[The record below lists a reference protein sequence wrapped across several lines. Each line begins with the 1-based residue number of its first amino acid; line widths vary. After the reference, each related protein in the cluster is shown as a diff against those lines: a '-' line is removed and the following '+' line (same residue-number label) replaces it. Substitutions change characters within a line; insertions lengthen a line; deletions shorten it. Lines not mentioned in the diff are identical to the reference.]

1 MENQPSP
8 AGSQPSSLER
18 RLATIMV
25 ADVLGYS
32 RMMGEAEERTIEIL
46 RGHRQ
51 IFDQLLAQHR
61 GRVFNTAGDAIL
73 AEFPSAVEAVR
84 CATEIQTAL
93 RTRNDHLP
101 PEQRMLFRIGINLG
115 DIIVQGSDLLGDGVN
130 VAARIQTVADPGGV
144 CVSGSVYDQ
153 IQNKL
158 SLQFRQLG
166 EKSFKNISQPVR
178 TFSIVDGEAGPRPSA
193 WRRRASKNALAGVSV
208 VVVLAA
214 LGAGYWQYREHETR
228 AAEEARDADAKR
240 LAERERVA
248 AEATNREAA
257 LQAELKASRD
267 ALAQAEASK
276 RKADLDRASAEAA
289 QREAKLQADLKL
301 AKDAQQRAEASEK
314 RAEEAREAAATALK
328 TAETSAKKTADPKAA
343 TPSPTQVALA
353 APTAAQQAGGVQRFD
368 GVYKG
373 RMCNFAGT
381 DRERCWPTTL
391 TVEGGVVSSEWPTRT
406 EGQVAH
412 AKGKFAPDG
421 KLTVGLDGY
430 NQQGGALRGMLVGSW
445 DSDKISATGAWR
457 NNVAVSG
464 SWARQ

>member
-1 MENQPSP
+1 MENQPPS
-8 AGSQPSSLER
+8 AGSRSPSLER

-51 IFDQLLAQHR
+51 VFDQLLAQHR

-130 VAARIQTVADPGGV
+130 VAARIQTVAEPGGV

-178 TFSIVDGEAGPRPSA
+178 TFSIVDGEAGSHPSA
-193 WRRRASKNALAGVSV
+193 WRRRAWKNALAGVAAV
-208 VVVLAA
+208 VALAA
-214 LGAGYWQYREHETR
+214 VGAGYWQYRQHE
-228 AAEEARDADAKR
+228 AGMAEEARAADVKR
-240 LAERERVA
+240 QAERERAA
-248 AEATNREAA
+248 AEATSREAA

-276 RKADLDRASAEAA
+276 RKAELDRASAESA

-301 AKDAQQRAEASEK
+301 AKDAQQRAEANEK
-314 RAEEAREAAATALK
+314 RADEAREAAALK
-328 TAETSAKKTADPKAA
+328 TAQGNAKKAPEPKAA
-343 TPSPTQVALA
+343 PSSATQVALA
-353 APTAAQQAGGVQRFD
+353 APTAAQPPSGTQRFD

-381 DRERCWPTTL
+381 DRERCWPTIL
-391 TVEGGVVSSEWPTRT
+391 TVESGAVSSEWPTRT
-406 EGQVAH
+406 EGKLAH

-430 NQQGGALRGMLVGSW
+430 NQQGGPLHGMLVGSW
-445 DSDKISATGAWR
+445 DGDKISMTGAWR

-464 SWARQ
+464 TWTRQ

>member
-1 MENQPSP
+1 MENRASP
-8 AGSQPSSLER
+8 AGSHPPSLER
-18 RLATIMV
+18 RLATIMM
-25 ADVLGYS
+25 ADVHGYS
-32 RMMGEAEERTIEIL
+32 RMMGEAEERTIETL

-61 GRVFNTAGDAIL
+61 GRVFNTAGDAIC
-73 AEFPSAVEAVR
+73 AEFPSAVDAVR

-115 DIIVQGSDLLGDGVN
+115 DVIVQGTDLLGDGVN
-130 VAARIQTVADPGGV
+130 VAARIQTVAEPGGV

-158 SLQFRQLG
+158 SLQFKQLG
-166 EKSFKNISQPVR
+166 EKSFKNISQPIR
-178 TFSIVDGEAGPRPSA
+178 TFSIVEGEGATQAPA
-193 WRRRASKNALAGVSV
+193 WRRRAWRSALAGVAGV
-208 VVVLAA
+208 IALAA
-214 LGAGYWQYREHETR
+214 VGGGYWTYRQHEAR
-228 AAEEARDADAKR
+228 LAEEAQASDAKR
-240 LAERERVA
+240 QAEHERA
-248 AEATNREAA
+248 TAEAASREAA

-276 RKADLDRASAEAA
+276 RKAEQDRASAEAA
-289 QREAKLQADLKL
+289 QREAKLQADVKL
-301 AKDAQQRAEASEK
+301 AKDAQQRAEANEK
-314 RAEEAREAAATALK
+314 RADEARAALK
-328 TAETSAKKTADPKAA
+328 AETSAKKPAESKAA
-343 TPSPTQVALA
+343 PPASTQVALA
-353 APTAAQQAGGVQRFD
+353 TPTAAQPNSGIQRFD

-391 TVEGGVVSSEWPTRT
+391 TVEGGAVSSEWPSRF
-406 EGQVAH
+406 EGKPAH

-421 KLTVGLDGY
+421 KLTVGLDAY
-430 NQQGGALRGMLVGSW
+430 NQQGGPLHGMLVGSW
-445 DSDKISATGAWR
+445 DSDKISASGAWR

-464 SWARQ
+464 NWVRQ

>member
-1 MENQPSP
+1 
-8 AGSQPSSLER
+8 
-18 RLATIMV
+18 
-25 ADVLGYS
+25 
-32 RMMGEAEERTIEIL
+32 MMGEAEERTIEIL

-51 IFDQLLAQHR
+51 VFDQLLAQHR

-115 DIIVQGSDLLGDGVN
+115 DVIVQGSDLLGDGVN
-130 VAARIQTVADPGGV
+130 VAARIQTVAEPGGV

-178 TFSIVDGEAGPRPSA
+178 TFSIVEGEGAARSPA
-193 WRRRASKNALAGVSV
+193 WRRRAWRNALAGVAGV
-208 VVVLAA
+208 ITLAA
-214 LGAGYWQYREHETR
+214 LGAGYWQYREHE
-228 AAEEARDADAKR
+228 AHIAEEARAADAKR
-240 LAERERVA
+240 Q
-248 AEATNREAA
+248 AEAASRETA

-267 ALAQAEASK
+267 ALAQAEANK
-276 RKADLDRASAEAA
+276 QKAEQQRASAEAA

-314 RAEEAREAAATALK
+314 RANEAREAAAAGVK
-328 TAETSAKKTADPKAA
+328 TAETSAKKTPEAKAA
-343 TPSPTQVALA
+343 SPQGAQVALA
-353 APTAAQQAGGVQRFD
+353 SPAAATTGSIERFD

-391 TVEGGVVSSEWPTRT
+391 TVEAGAVSSEWQSRF
-406 EGQVAH
+406 EGKPAH
-412 AKGKFAPDG
+412 AKGKFFPDG

-430 NQQGGALRGMLVGSW
+430 NQQGGPLHGMLVGSW
-445 DSDKISATGAWR
+445 EANKISASGAWR

-464 SWARQ
+464 NWTRQ

>member
-1 MENQPSP
+1 MANQTGP
-8 AGSQPSSLER
+8 AGGQPPALER
-18 RLATIMV
+18 RLATIMM
-25 ADVLGYS
+25 ADVVGYS

-51 IFDQLLAQHR
+51 VFDQLLAQHR

-115 DIIVQGSDLLGDGVN
+115 DVIVQGSDLLGDGVN
-130 VAARIQTVADPGGV
+130 VAARIQTVAEPGGV

-178 TFSIVDGEAGPRPSA
+178 TFSIVEGEGAARTPA
-193 WRRRASKNALAGVSV
+193 WRRRAGKGVLAGVAAV
-208 VVVLAA
+208 IALAA
-214 LGAGYWQYREHETR
+214 VGAGYWQYREHEAR
-228 AAEEARDADAKR
+228 IAEEARAADAKR
-240 LAERERVA
+240 QADA
-248 AEATNREAA
+248 ASREAA
-257 LQAELKASRD
+257 LQTELKASRD
-267 ALAQAEASK
+267 ALAQAEANK
-276 RKADLDRASAEAA
+276 QKAEQERASAEAA

-301 AKDAQQRAEASEK
+301 AKDAQQRAEANEK
-314 RAEEAREAAATALK
+314 RADEAREASAVALK
-328 TAETSAKKTADPKAA
+328 AAQTSAKKTPEPRAA
-343 TPSPTQVALA
+343 PPQGTQVALA
-353 APTAAQQAGGVQRFD
+353 APAATASGGIQRFD

-391 TVEGGVVSSEWPTRT
+391 TVEGGTVSSEWPSRF
-406 EGQVAH
+406 EGKPSH

-430 NQQGGALRGMLVGSW
+430 NAQGGPLHGMLVGSW
-445 DSDKISATGAWR
+445 DSDKISASGAWR
-457 NNVAVSG
+457 NNVAVNG
-464 SWARQ
+464 NWTRQ

>member
-1 MENQPSP
+1 MENKASP
-8 AGSQPSSLER
+8 AGSHPSSFER
-18 RLATIMV
+18 RLATIMM
-25 ADVLGYS
+25 ADVEGYS

-51 IFDQLLAQHR
+51 VFDQLLAQHR
-61 GRVFNTAGDAIL
+61 GRVFSTAGDAIL

-101 PEQRMLFRIGINLG
+101 PEQRMLFRIGINLS
-115 DIIVQGSDLLGDGVN
+115 DVIVQGSDLLGDGVN
-130 VAARIQTVADPGGV
+130 VAARIQTVAEPGGV

-178 TFSIVDGEAGPRPSA
+178 TFSIVDGEGAPRPAA
-193 WRRRASKNALAGVSV
+193 WRRRAWKSALAGVV
-208 VVVLAA
+208 GVITLAA
-214 LGAGYWQYREHETR
+214 LGAGYWQYREHEAR
-228 AAEEARDADAKR
+228 IAEEARAADAKR
-240 LAERERVA
+240 Q
-248 AEATNREAA
+248 AEAASRETA

-276 RKADLDRASAEAA
+276 KKAEQDRASAEAA

-301 AKDAQQRAEASEK
+301 AKDAQQRAEANEK
-314 RAEEAREAAATALK
+314 RADEAREAAAVALK
-328 TAETSAKKTADPKAA
+328 AAQTSAKKTPEPKAA
-343 TPSPTQVALA
+343 PPAATQVALA
-353 APTAAQQAGGVQRFD
+353 APTAAQSTGGIQRFD

-391 TVEGGVVSSEWPTRT
+391 TVEAGVVSSEWPTRT
-406 EGQVAH
+406 EGKAAH
-412 AKGKFAPDG
+412 AKGKFSPDG

-430 NQQGGALRGMLVGSW
+430 NSQGGPLHGMLVGSW
-445 DSDKISATGAWR
+445 DGDKISATGAWR

-464 SWARQ
+464 NWTRQ

>member
-1 MENQPSP
+1 MENQASP
-8 AGSQPSSLER
+8 AGKQPSSLER
-18 RLATIMV
+18 RLATIMM
-25 ADVLGYS
+25 ADVFGYS
-32 RMMGEAEERTIEIL
+32 RMVGEAEERTIEIL

-115 DIIVQGSDLLGDGVN
+115 DVIVQGSDLLGDGVN
-130 VAARIQTVADPGGV
+130 VAARIQTIAEPGGV

-178 TFSIVDGEAGPRPSA
+178 TFSIVEGEGAPRPSA
-193 WRRRASKNALAGVSV
+193 WRRRAWKSALAGAAGVI
-208 VVVLAA
+208 VLAA
-214 LGAGYWQYREHETR
+214 VGAGYWQYRER
-228 AAEEARDADAKR
+228 EARLADEARAADAKQQT
-240 LAERERVA
+240 ERERAA
-248 AEATNREAA
+248 AEAASREAA

-276 RKADLDRASAEAA
+276 KKAEQERVSAEAA

-301 AKDAQQRAEASEK
+301 AKDAQQRAEANQK
-314 RAEEAREAAATALK
+314 QADEAREAAAAALK
-328 TAETSAKKTADPKAA
+328 AAQTSTKKASEPKPAS
-343 TPSPTQVALA
+343 SPTQVALA
-353 APTAAQQAGGVQRFD
+353 APTTAQPAGGMQRFD

-391 TVEGGVVSSEWPTRT
+391 TIEGGVVSSEWPTRT
-406 EGQVAH
+406 EGLVAH
-412 AKGKFAPDG
+412 AKGKLAPDG
-421 KLTVGLDGY
+421 RLTVGLDGY
-430 NQQGGALRGMLVGSW
+430 NQQGGPLRGMLVGSW
-445 DSDKISATGAWR
+445 DADKISATGAWR

-464 SWARQ
+464 NWTRQ